1 MFVAFGDSNQV
12 SKNFLE
18 SASVNSKQKPL
29 MKKSSVSSVIIG
41 AAFLMATSAIGP
53 GFLTQTTVFTKQLL
67 ASFGFVILLSVI
79 LDVFAQ
85 LNIWRVLTVS
95 GKRAQDVANETFAGS
110 GYFLAVLI
118 ALGGLAFNV
127 GNIAGAGLGLEV
139 LFGIDVRIG
148 AAISAVLGITLFL
161 FKEFGK
167 ALDVFVKVLG
177 FVMLTLIIY
186 VVFESR
192 PPVAEAAFRTVYP
205 ETISPIAIVTLV
217 GGTVG
222 GYITFAGAHRLID
235 AGITGVD
242 SLPEVNRGATTGILL
257 TAVIRFLLFL
267 ASFGVI
273 ALGMTID
280 DKNPPASVFQNAAG
294 TVGYKIFGI
303 VMWAAAITSV
313 VGAAYTSISFLKTLH
328 GKIADNHKY
337 VTVFFIVF
345 STFIFLIIGLPPI
358 RILVLAGTINGF
370 ILPIGLALIL
380 LASRKTKIIGDYK
393 HPLWLQITGWLVVL
407 IMAVFSLQTLVNTFI
422 K

>member
-1 MFVAFGDSNQV
+1 
-12 SKNFLE
+12 
-18 SASVNSKQKPL
+18 
-29 MKKSSVSSVIIG
+29 MKKSSFSSVILG

-67 ASFGFVILLSVI
+67 ASFGFVILLSVV

-95 GKRAQDVANETFAGS
+95 GKRAQDVANETLAGS
-110 GYFLAVLI
+110 GYVLAVLI
-118 ALGGLAFNV
+118 VLGGLAFNI
-127 GNIAGAGLGLEV
+127 GNVAGAGLGLEV
-139 LFGIDVRIG
+139 LFGLDVRVG
-148 AAISAVLGITLFL
+148 AGLSAVIGIAIFL

-177 FVMLTLIIY
+177 FVMLVLIIY

-192 PPVAEAAFRTVYP
+192 PPLAEAAFRTVYP

-242 SLPEVNRGATTGILL
+242 SLGQVNRGATTGILL
-257 TAVIRFLLFL
+257 TALIRFLLFL
-267 ASFGVI
+267 ASLGVI

-294 TVGYKIFGI
+294 IVGYKIFGVVI
-303 VMWAAAITSV
+303 WAAAITSV
-313 VGAAYTSISFLKTLH
+313 VGAAYTSVSFLKTFHKKLERND
-328 GKIADNHKY
+328 KYLTIA
-337 VTVFFIVF
+337 FIIF
-345 STFIFLIIGLPPI
+345 STFVFLFVGQPI
-358 RILVLAGTINGF
+358 KVLILAGTINGF
-370 ILPIGLALIL
+370 ILPIGLALVL
-380 LASRKTKIIGDYK
+380 LASRKTKIVGDYR
-393 HPLWLQITGWLVVL
+393 HPLWLQISGWAVVL
-407 IMAVFSLQTLVNTFI
+407 VMLGFSGLTVVNNLA

>member
-1 MFVAFGDSNQV
+1 M
-12 SKNFLE
+12 
-18 SASVNSKQKPL
+18 
-29 MKKSSVSSVIIG
+29 
-41 AAFLMATSAIGP
+41 MATSAIGP

-67 ASFGFVILLSVI
+67 ASFGFVILLSVV

-95 GKRAQDVANETFAGS
+95 GKRAQDVANETLAGS
-110 GYFLAVLI
+110 GYVLAFLIV
-118 ALGGLAFNV
+118 LGGLAFNI
-127 GNIAGAGLGLEV
+127 GNVAGAGLGLEV
-139 LFGIDVRIG
+139 LFGLDVRIG
-148 AAISAVLGITLFL
+148 AALSAVIGIAIFL

-177 FVMLTLIIY
+177 FVMLVLIIY

-192 PPVAEAAFRTVYP
+192 PPLAEAAFRTVYP

-257 TAVIRFLLFL
+257 TALIRFLLFL
-267 ASFGVI
+267 ASLGVI
-273 ALGMTID
+273 ALGMTVD

-294 TVGYKIFGI
+294 IVGYKIFGV

-313 VGAAYTSISFLKTLH
+313 VGAAYTSVSFLKTFHAHLERND
-328 GKIADNHKY
+328 KYLTIA
-337 VTVFFIVF
+337 FIIF
-345 STFIFLIIGLPPI
+345 STFVFLFVGQPI
-358 RILVLAGTINGF
+358 KVLVLAGTINGF
-370 ILPIGLALIL
+370 ILPIGLALVL
-380 LASRKTKIIGDYK
+380 LASRKTKIVGDYR
-393 HPLWLQITGWLVVL
+393 HPLWLQISGWAVVL
-407 IMAVFSLQTLVNTFI
+407 VMLGFSVQTVVSSLV

>member
-1 MFVAFGDSNQV
+1 
-12 SKNFLE
+12 
-18 SASVNSKQKPL
+18 
-29 MKKSSVSSVIIG
+29 MKKSSFSSVILG

-67 ASFGFVILLSVI
+67 ASFGFVILLSVV

-95 GKRAQDVANETFAGS
+95 GKRAQAVANETLAGS
-110 GYFLAVLI
+110 GYVLAVLI
-118 ALGGLAFNV
+118 VLGGLAFNI
-127 GNIAGAGLGLEV
+127 GNVAGAGLGLEV
-139 LFGIDVRIG
+139 LFGLDVRVG
-148 AAISAVLGITLFL
+148 AGLSAVIGIAIFL

-177 FVMLTLIIY
+177 FVMLVLIIY

-192 PPVAEAAFRTVYP
+192 PPLAEAAFRTVYP

-242 SLPEVNRGATTGILL
+242 SLGQVNRGATTGILL
-257 TAVIRFLLFL
+257 TALIRFLLFL
-267 ASFGVI
+267 ASLGVI

-294 TVGYKIFGI
+294 IVGYKIFGV

-313 VGAAYTSISFLKTLH
+313 VGAAYTSVSFLKTFHKKLERND
-328 GKIADNHKY
+328 KYLTIA
-337 VTVFFIVF
+337 FITF
-345 STFIFLIIGLPPI
+345 STFVFLFVGQPI
-358 RILVLAGTINGF
+358 KVLILAGTINGF
-370 ILPIGLALIL
+370 ILPIGLALVL
-380 LASRKTKIIGDYK
+380 LASRKTKIVGDYR
-393 HPLWLQITGWLVVL
+393 HPLWLQISGWAVVL
-407 IMAVFSLQTLVNTFI
+407 VMLGFSVQTVLSNLA

>member
-1 MFVAFGDSNQV
+1 
-12 SKNFLE
+12 
-18 SASVNSKQKPL
+18 
-29 MKKSSVSSVIIG
+29 MKKSSLSSVILG

-95 GKRAQDVANETFAGS
+95 GKRAQDVANETISGS
-110 GYFLAVLI
+110 GYVLALLI
-118 ALGGLAFNV
+118 VFGGLAFNI
-127 GNIAGAGLGLEV
+127 GNVAGAGLGLEI
-139 LFGIDVRIG
+139 LFGIDVKTG
-148 AAISAVLGITLFL
+148 AIISAVIGIALFV

-167 ALDVFVKVLG
+167 AMDVFVKVLG
-177 FVMLTLIIY
+177 LLMLVLIVY
-186 VVFESR
+186 VVYESR
-192 PPVAEAAFRTVYP
+192 PPLAEAAFRTVYP

-235 AGITGVD
+235 AGVTGAE
-242 SLPEVNRGATTGILL
+242 SLQEVNRGATTGILL
-257 TAVIRFLLFL
+257 TAIIRFLLFL
-267 ASFGVI
+267 ASLGVI

-294 TVGYKIFGI
+294 TLGYKIFGV

-313 VGAAYTSISFLKTLH
+313 VGAAYTSVSFLKTFHEKLERNN
-328 GKIADNHKY
+328 KWLTIA
-337 VTVFFIVF
+337 FIAF
-345 STFIFLIIGLPPI
+345 STVVFLFVGQPVRVLI
-358 RILVLAGTINGF
+358 LAGTINGF
-370 ILPIGLALIL
+370 ILPVGLALIL
-380 LASRKTKIIGDYK
+380 IASRKRKIVGDYR
-393 HPLWLQITGWLVVL
+393 HPLFLQIAGWLVVL
-407 IMAVFSLQTLVNTFI
+407 IMLVFSVQTLTNNLF

>member
-1 MFVAFGDSNQV
+1 
-12 SKNFLE
+12 
-18 SASVNSKQKPL
+18 
-29 MKKSSVSSVIIG
+29 MKKSSFSSVILG

-67 ASFGFVILLSVI
+67 ASFGFVILLSVV
-79 LDVFAQ
+79 LDIFAQ

-95 GKRAQDVANETFAGS
+95 GKRAQAVANETLAGS
-110 GYFLAVLI
+110 GYVLAVLI
-118 ALGGLAFNV
+118 VLGGLAFNI
-127 GNIAGAGLGLEV
+127 GNVAGAGLGLEV
-139 LFGIDVRIG
+139 LFGLDVRVG
-148 AAISAVLGITLFL
+148 AGLSAVIGIAIFL

-177 FVMLTLIIY
+177 FVMLVLIIY

-192 PPVAEAAFRTVYP
+192 PPLAEAAFRTVYP

-242 SLPEVNRGATTGILL
+242 SLGQVNRGATTGILL
-257 TAVIRFLLFL
+257 TALIRFLLFL
-267 ASFGVI
+267 ASLGVI

-294 TVGYKIFGI
+294 IVGYKIFGV

-313 VGAAYTSISFLKTLH
+313 VGAAYTSVSFLKTFHAHLERND
-328 GKIADNHKY
+328 KYLTIA
-337 VTVFFIVF
+337 FIIF
-345 STFIFLIIGLPPI
+345 STFVFLFVGQPI
-358 RILVLAGTINGF
+358 KVLVLAGTINGF
-370 ILPIGLALIL
+370 ILPVGLALVL
-380 LASRKTKIIGDYK
+380 LASRKTKIVGDYR
-393 HPLWLQITGWLVVL
+393 HPLWLQISGWAVVL
-407 IMAVFSLQTLVNTFI
+407 VMLGFSVQTVLSNLA

>member
-1 MFVAFGDSNQV
+1 
-12 SKNFLE
+12 
-18 SASVNSKQKPL
+18 
-29 MKKSSVSSVIIG
+29 MKKSSLSSVILG

-95 GKRAQDVANETFAGS
+95 GKRAQDVANETVAGS
-110 GYFLAVLI
+110 GYVLALLI
-118 ALGGLAFNV
+118 VFGGLAFNI
-127 GNIAGAGLGLEV
+127 GNVAGAGLGLEV

-148 AAISAVLGITLFL
+148 AGLSAALGITLFL
-161 FKEFGK
+161 FKEFGR
-167 ALDVFVKVLG
+167 AMDGFVKILG
-177 FVMLTLIIY
+177 LVMLALIIY
-186 VVFESR
+186 VVYESR
-192 PPVAEAAFRTVYP
+192 PPLAEAAFRTIYP
-205 ETISPIAIVTLV
+205 ETVSPIAIVTLV

-235 AGITGVD
+235 AGVTGAD
-242 SLPEVNRGATTGILL
+242 SLPEVTRGATTGILL

-267 ASFGVI
+267 ASLGVI

-294 TVGYKIFGI
+294 AVGYKIFGV

-313 VGAAYTSISFLKTLH
+313 VGAAYTSVSFLKTFHARLERND
-328 GKIADNHKY
+328 KWLTIA
-337 VTVFFIVF
+337 FIVF
-345 STFIFLIIGLPPI
+345 STAVFLFVGQPVKVLI
-358 RILVLAGTINGF
+358 LAGTINGF
-370 ILPIGLALIL
+370 VLPVGLALIL
-380 LASRKTKIIGDYK
+380 LASRKTKIVGDYR
-393 HPLWLQITGWLVVL
+393 HPLFLQITGWLVVL
-407 IMAVFSLQTLVNTFI
+407 VMLVLSAQTVASNLL